1 MATSQGSARVIR
13 ITPDG
18 PAKKEGLQVG
28 DLLLEIDGVS
38 VYDLPLHQIMR
49 AIRGKVG
56 TAVEL
61 VRLFFL
67 ALDRGCQKQVS
78 PICSMC
84 TIALHARMNKFCI
97 VMQKIARGVERGT
110 QRTKKVRI
118 VRQQGIPT
126 GRVKRPGSLIND
138 SFFYTCVTILKK
150 TVTGYFE
157 EDRHRIYII

>member
-1 MATSQGSARVIR
+1 MATSQGSARVIS

-18 PAKKEGLQVG
+18 PANKEGLQVG

-38 VYDLPLHQIMR
+38 VYDLPLNQVMT

-61 VRLFFL
+61 VRPFFF
-67 ALDRGCQKQVS
+67 ALDRGCQEQVS
-78 PICSMC
+78 PAYSTCI
-84 TIALHARMNKFCI
+84 IALHARMNKFCI
-97 VMQKIARGVERGT
+97 AMQKIARGVERGT

-126 GRVKRPGSLIND
+126 GRVKRPGSLINA
-138 SFFYTCVTILKK
+138 SFFYTCV
-150 TVTGYFE
+150 
-157 EDRHRIYII
+157 